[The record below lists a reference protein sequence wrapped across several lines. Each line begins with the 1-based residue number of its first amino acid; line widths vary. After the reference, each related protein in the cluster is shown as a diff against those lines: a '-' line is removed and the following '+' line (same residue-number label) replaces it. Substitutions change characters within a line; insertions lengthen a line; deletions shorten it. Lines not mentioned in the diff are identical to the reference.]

1 MLAAMNPDDHA
12 AITAQA
18 AVFSRIA
25 DALAGLAAPP
35 TSPLIVAMS
44 YAVAMR
50 VLERIEALIHPAAAH
65 DLLDEIGSGAVAL
78 QRRLAM
84 VEAAAQKAAA
94 ISLTSP
100 DRSGSGRTEP

>member
-50 VLERIEALIHPAAAH
+50 VLERIEALIHPAATPEM
-65 DLLDEIGSGAVAL
+65 LDEIGAGAAAL

-84 VEAAAQKAAA
+84 IGAAARNAAA
-94 ISLTSP
+94 IPLTSP